1 VGGAPGRKRYG
12 GALSY
17 GGVSGRPD
25 GTGQRTTA
33 SPGVPPAPRP
43 WPPVKLGRYSA
54 PVDSGELAGFIA
66 PYVVDGGP
74 GHAVGVYRD
83 GELVAAASVGR
94 AVIEHDVPIGPGTM
108 FDIASA
114 SKQFTAACLVLLQAD
129 GALSLDD
136 DVRAHLPGLRLR
148 APVTLRQC
156 LSHTGGLRECYALCE
171 LAGVPVAGMAET
183 RLMRLITGQRDLD
196 FPPGTGW
203 SYANTGF
210 VLAAAVVRRRT
221 GRSLAEFAAQRLFG
235 PLGMDAT
242 RFRDDLA
249 VPVTG
254 LATGYTPAPRGGWHR
269 VDITEETVGDGA
281 VVTSLSELAGWQHF
295 MLTGATLGTAV
306 RDALLEPAGLA
317 SGRKLPY
324 ALGLEITTAGGR
336 PLYLHSG
343 YIGGFRS
350 ALGYLIGD
358 GVGVAVLA
366 NRDDTFPSEIAVR
379 IAERLTGTAAPPRPA
394 RLGPAAAVAAQPAIT
409 GWWYAPEPDVYLEF
423 TGADDGTVSQADDG
437 TRYHY
442 VAMADGSWLGTGVAT
457 PIRLRLD
464 GGELR
469 REETVGDEPP
479 EVYQRV
485 TGPLAV
491 TEVPAGPY
499 YSDELDAY
507 ATLAADGAGGTA
519 TVTVGLAEP
528 RTLVPVAGGVW
539 AGGGLTV
546 RVRPGGAELEISLAG
561 ARRCR
566 FTRASGPAPPRQR
579 GL

>member
-1 VGGAPGRKRYG
+1 VLSSWAAGRLAQAVGRG
-12 GALSY
+12 GPALAATWH
-17 GGVSGRPD
+17 RE
-25 GTGQRTTA
+25 RA
-33 SPGVPPAPRP
+33 
-43 WPPVKLGRYSA
+43 GRYSA
-54 PVDSGELAGFIA
+54 PVDSGELFDLVA
-66 PYVVDGGP
+66 PYATAGGP

-83 GELVAAASVGR
+83 GALVAQAATGC
-94 AVIEHDVPIGPGTM
+94 AVIEHDVAIGPGTM

-114 SKQFTAACLVLLQAD
+114 SKQFTAACLVLLQRD

-136 DVRAHLPGLRLR
+136 DVRAHLPELRLR

-171 LAGVPVAGMAET
+171 LAGVPVAGMDET
-183 RLMRLITGQRDLD
+183 RLMRLLAGQRDLD

-221 GRSLAEFAAQRLFG
+221 GRSLAEFAGQRLFG
-235 PLGMDAT
+235 PLGMQAT

-249 VPVTG
+249 VPVRG
-254 LATGYTPAPRGGWHR
+254 LATGYTPAPDGGWHR
-269 VDITEETVGDGA
+269 VDITEETVGDGG
-281 VVTSLSELAGWQHF
+281 VVTCLSELAGWQHF
-295 MLTGATLGTAV
+295 MLTGVTLGTGIRDTLLQPAV
-306 RDALLEPAGLA
+306 LA
-317 SGRKLPY
+317 SGRRLPY
-324 ALGLEITTAGGR
+324 ALGLEITTVGGQ

-350 ALGYLIGD
+350 ALGYLIDD

-366 NRDDTFPSEIAVR
+366 NRDDTFPAEMAVR
-379 IAERLTGTAAPPRPA
+379 IAERLTGTAAPVPPA
-394 RLGPAAAVAAQPAIT
+394 RLALAAALAAQPAVT
-409 GWWYAPEPDVYLEF
+409 GLWYAPEPDIYLDIS
-423 TGADDGTVSQADDG
+423 GADDGTISYAEGD

-442 VAMADGSWLGTGVAT
+442 VAMSDRSWLGTGCAT
-457 PIRLRLD
+457 STRLRLA

-479 EVYQRV
+479 EVGQRV
-485 TGPLAV
+485 AGPPA
-491 TEVPAGPY
+491 TAEPPAGTY

-507 ATLAADGAGGTA
+507 ATLAAGSDASGTA
-519 TVTVGLAEP
+519 TVTVGLAGP
-528 RTLVPVAGGVW
+528 RALAPVPGGVW
-539 AGGGLTV
+539 TGGGLTV
-546 RVRPGGAELEISLAG
+546 RVLPGGAAVEMSLPG

-566 FTRASGPAPPRQR
+566 FTRAASPVPPRQR

>member
-1 VGGAPGRKRYG
+1 
-12 GALSY
+12 
-17 GGVSGRPD
+17 
-25 GTGQRTTA
+25 
-33 SPGVPPAPRP
+33 
-43 WPPVKLGRYSA
+43 
-54 PVDSGELAGFIA
+54 VDSAELSGLIA
-66 PYVVDGGP
+66 PFAAAGGP
-74 GHAVGVYRD
+74 GHAAGVYRD
-83 GELVAAASVGR
+83 GALVAQAAAGC
-94 AVIEHDVPIGPGTM
+94 AVIEHDVAIGPGTM

-129 GALSLDD
+129 GVLSLDD

-171 LAGVPVAGMAET
+171 LAGVPVAGMDET
-183 RLMRLITGQRDLD
+183 RLMRLIAGQRDLD

-221 GRSLAEFAAQRLFG
+221 GQPLAEFAAQRLFG
-235 PLGMDAT
+235 PLGMAVT

-249 VPVTG
+249 VPVAG
-254 LATGYTPAPRGGWHR
+254 LATGYTPAPGGGWHR
-269 VDITEETVGDGA
+269 VDITEETVGDGG
-281 VVTSLSELAGWQHF
+281 VVTSLKDLAGWQHF
-295 MLTGATLGTAV
+295 MLTGATLGTGV
-306 RDALLEPAGLA
+306 RDALLEPAVLA
-317 SGRKLPY
+317 SGRRLPY

-336 PLYLHSG
+336 PLHLHSG

-350 ALGYLIGD
+350 ALGYLIDD

-366 NRDDTFPSEIAVR
+366 NRDDTFPAEIAVR
-379 IAERLTGTAAPPRPA
+379 IAERLTGTPAPARPA
-394 RLGPAAAVAAQPAIT
+394 RLGPAAAAAAQPAIT
-409 GWWYAPEPDVYLEF
+409 GWWYAPEPDIYLELS
-423 TGADDGTVSQADDG
+423 GADDGTVSHPDG
-437 TRYHY
+437 ETRYHY
-442 VAMADGSWLGTGVAT
+442 VAMPDGSWLGTGTASS
-457 PIRLRLD
+457 IRLRLA

-485 TGPLAV
+485 AGPPAGA
-491 TEVPAGPY
+491 EVPAGTY
-499 YSDELDAY
+499 HSDELDAY

-519 TVTVGLAEP
+519 TVTVGLAGP
-528 RTLVPVAGGVW
+528 RALVPVATEVW

-546 RVRPGGAELEISLAG
+546 RTLSGGAALDISLAG